1 MARAHKQAHLREGKR
16 MRNIKAEIKDKK
28 LILTIDLDAPT
39 VPSKSGKTQVIAS
52 TLGNKELAEGVFVG
66 VNVYRY

>member
-1 MARAHKQAHLREGKR
+1 

-52 TLGNKELAEGVFVG
+52 TMGNKELVEGVFVG